1 MEVHLGDA
9 TSHPI
14 RRHPHCLFWGCFLKV
29 HKTTLFSL
37 TFCFH
42 NLYSFPFL
50 QLCLKALRHVR
61 DLMPLVGFFA
71 KTCSS
76 GVFLFTD
83 LFCGSVL
90 QLPCVSHTSCFHLR
104 DLPSYLL
111 FHQQGHRTGHRAPS
125 LSPTPLRAPP
135 VWWASLSPAHLPTT
149 LSGSSEGEDSSWWHR
164 S

>member
-1 MEVHLGDA
+1 MGLSILHGNTFHLSIVWRSILGMLLHIQLGDIP
-9 TSHPI
+9 TVFSE
-14 RRHPHCLFWGCFLKV
+14 GCFLKV

-125 LSPTPLRAPP
+125 LSPTPLELLQFDK
-135 VWWASLSPAHLPTT
+135 SLF
-149 LSGSSEGEDSSWWHR
+149 
-164 S
+164 